1 MAKRFTDTE
10 LWDKEWFMILS
21 CKHKLLIKYLFDK
34 CDVAGIWQP
43 NWALASTYIGQKVS
57 DADLS
62 VFKKHIDILP
72 DGKVFVV
79 DFIDFQYGEL
89 SENCAPHKKIIGIL
103 KKYNL
108 YERVLQGYSKG
119 TATLMDMEEEKEEEK
134 DKEKDKE
141 GAKKKIDDSGVV
153 PMLSHPFSIN
163 FDFAWEQW
171 RKFKKDQFR
180 FVYKTIGSEQIAI
193 NELVK
198 MSGENEKNAVD
209 IIMASISNGW
219 KGLFPLK
226 EKNKNG
232 AYQQTLGS
240 LKQANNISFIE
251 RTFAKHSGITGSGRT
266 KDSAA

>member
-10 LWDKEWFMILS
+10 LWDREWFMILS

-57 DADLS
+57 AADLQ
-62 VFKKHIDILP
+62 VFKKHIDILT
-72 DGKVFVV
+72 DGKIFVV
-79 DFIDFQYGEL
+79 DFISFQYGEL
-89 SENCAPHKKIIGIL
+89 SENCAPHKKIINIL

-108 YERVLQGYSKG
+108 YERVLQGYCKG
-119 TATLMDMEEEKEEEK
+119 NATLKDMEEEKEEDKDREK
-134 DKEKDKE
+134 EE
-141 GAKKKIDDSGVV
+141 ASPPKKNDDGVV
-153 PMLSHPFSIN
+153 TMLSHPFSPD

-171 RKFKKDQFR
+171 RKFKKEQFR
-180 FVYKTIGSEQIAI
+180 FVYKNVASEQIAV

-198 MSGENEKNAVD
+198 ISGENEKNAVD

-226 EKNKNG
+226 TEKNGTHRQSPSNTK
-232 AYQQTLGS
+232 QQ
-240 LKQANNISFIE
+240 NNNSFIQ
-251 RTFAKHSGITGSGRT
+251 RAFIKHSGQAVQRGAEG
-266 KDSAA
+266 SAA